1 MKTLIIPDVHGRKF
15 RREPVKE
22 EFIIPNP
29 SECSPIA
36 IDYGFDE
43 DSNYSYKFDV
53 ERRKHSFEIGM
64 RVLLSV
70 WGRPD
75 EEQTC
80 TITEVLEDGFIVQA
94 DGYVNVSEEYSIKKI

>member
-15 RREPVKE
+15 WREPVKA
-22 EFIIPNP
+22 F
-29 SECSPIA
+29 
-36 IDYGFDE
+36 DYGFDE
-43 DSNYSYKFDV
+43 DSNYWYKFDV

-70 WGRPD
+70 WGRSD
-75 EEQTC
+75 EEQTG

-94 DGYVNVSEEYSIKKI
+94 DGYVDVSEEYSIKKV

>member
-15 RREPVKE
+15 WREPVK
-22 EFIIPNP
+22 
-29 SECSPIA
+29 A
-36 IDYGFDE
+36 LDYGFDE
-43 DSNYSYKFDV
+43 DSNYRYKFDV

-70 WGRPD
+70 WGRSD
-75 EEQTC
+75 EEQTG

-94 DGYVNVSEEYSIKKI
+94 DGYVDVSEEYSIKKV